1 MRDGSGYN
9 GELILDM
16 RGNSESHDMTIV
28 SSGNS
33 LHIEFMSTESVP
45 AHPDLFTI
53 SYNILGMS
61 LQIVFS
67 LKQVTQL
74 LIRLGPISNISWR
87 PEEVFMNSEA
97 WNLYIRKE

>member
-1 MRDGSGYN
+1 MSSLYPFYIFQVRDGSGYN

-16 RGNSESHDMTIV
+16 RGNSESHDITIV

-45 AHPDLFTI
+45 AHPDLFII
-53 SYNILGMS
+53 SYNILVML

-74 LIRLGPISNISWR
+74 LIMW
-87 PEEVFMNSEA
+87 VQF
-97 WNLYIRKE
+97 